1 MKPITQKMK
10 VKSTQHDGWWIAD
23 FRKWEC
29 PFFLLHW
36 QKEWT
41 RKRRHQDIEMPRL
54 DCVLVQPESMLNTQ
68 LGRNLI
74 LIL

>member
-1 MKPITQKMK
+1 MK

-23 FRKWEC
+23 FRKWEH

-41 RKRRHQDIEMPRL
+41 KKRQCQDIKMPRL
-54 DCVLVQPESMLNTQ
+54 DCVLVQPEFMLNTQ

-74 LIL
+74 SIL